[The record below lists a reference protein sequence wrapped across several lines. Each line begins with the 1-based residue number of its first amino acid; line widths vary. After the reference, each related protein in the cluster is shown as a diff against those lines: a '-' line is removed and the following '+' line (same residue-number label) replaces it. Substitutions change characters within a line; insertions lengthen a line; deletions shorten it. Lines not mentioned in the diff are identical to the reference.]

1 MMLGFGIVV
10 VATVLLHNMIFVN
23 LDDYLSTVKL
33 AVESDVVTIDA
44 ARKLEPL
51 LDEEERETR
60 QHLIM
65 GTPIAARLRREAHDR
80 VSATLDSLGWLLDSQ
95 QERTLLSAFR
105 RTHQSLYLP
114 VDANH
119 LAPATTSIR
128 LADSLDVLRTR
139 LGQIIQINQRA
150 ITSTLAS
157 AETEASNTSAASLW
171 IAALALI
178 ATFGVAVW
186 VTYASGSQAL
196 QQSQAPTQSHDAAT
210 RQAEIARAASVQLQR
225 IDEYKAD
232 MMRQISHE
240 LRTPLQTL
248 HAAYYLLAEQ
258 IAGPLTDRQKQL
270 VTTIRD
276 NIDALSSFSSQY
288 LDLAK
293 IEAGMMQYQRQQ
305 VDLLSL
311 LTPLVNATRANA
323 TAKEITI
330 GLAAQTVPP
339 VNVDPEKFNTAVS
352 NLLDN
357 ALKFTPRGGNITV
370 SIGPCASGTR
380 ISIKDTG
387 IGIDADDLP
396 RVFTKFFQAK
406 SAARIDA
413 KGTGV
418 GLALV
423 KAIVDGH
430 GGRVYASSTP
440 GVGSTF
446 IVEIP
451 QTNPRPIPHPP
462 DVN

>member
-1 MMLGFGIVV
+1 MTLGFGTVV
-10 VATVLLHNMIFVN
+10 VATVLLHNIIFVN
-23 LDDYLSTVKL
+23 LDEFLSTVRQD
-33 AVESDVVTIDA
+33 VESDVVTIDA
-44 ARKLEPL
+44 ARKLGPL
-51 LDEEERETR
+51 LDEEERSTR
-60 QHLIM
+60 KLLIL
-65 GTPIAARLRREAHDR
+65 GTPVTARLRREAHDH
-80 VSATLDSLGWLLDSQ
+80 VSASLDSLGWLLDTQ
-95 QERTLLSAFR
+95 QERSLLSDFR
-105 RTHQSLYLP
+105 RVHQALYLS
-114 VDANH
+114 VDANRG
-119 LAPATTSIR
+119 APATGFIR
-128 LADSLDVLRTR
+128 IADSLDVLRTR

-150 ITSTLAS
+150 ITSTLAR
-157 AETEASNTSAASLW
+157 AETEAENTSDGSLW
-171 IAALALI
+171 IAALALL
-178 ATFGVAVW
+178 ATLGVAFW
-186 VTYASGSQAL
+186 IIYTPGTPHA
-196 QQSQAPTQSHDAAT
+196 QSAHAQPQSTNERD
-210 RQAEIARAASVQLQR
+210 RQAEIARAVSAQLHK

-232 MMRQISHE
+232 MMRQISQE
-240 LRTPLQTL
+240 LRTPLQTM
-248 HAAYYLLAEQ
+248 HAAYYVLAEQ

-293 IEAGMMQYQRQQ
+293 IEAGMMHYQRQQ

-311 LTPLVNATRANA
+311 LTPLVNATRASA

-330 GLAAQTVPP
+330 GIAAQTVPP
-339 VNVDPEKFNTAVS
+339 VNVDPEKFNTVVT

-357 ALKFTPRGGNITV
+357 AVKFTPRGGNITV
-370 SIGPCASGTR
+370 SISPCASGAR

-430 GGRVYASSTP
+430 GGRVYASSTV

-446 IVEIP
+446 VVEIP
-451 QTNPRPIPHPP
+451 QSNTRRLPHPP